1 MDGFLQSL
9 AGPDDIVRV
18 VCSREYDPQGRE
30 WVVLAYWH
38 GEWRVVKRG
47 SAYACARYA
56 AQVRALN

>member
-1 MDGFLQSL
+1 MQSL
-9 AGPDDIVRV
+9 GAQSDIVRV

-38 GEWRVVKRG
+38 DAWRVVKRG
-47 SAYACARYA
+47 GAYECAAYA